1 MTVYVRYLQGF
12 TFMFDFQAGDN
23 FLRVVLADAI
33 RLRFQPLKDLDIGI
47 VLEVLEHVF
56 MIFVHQLSDHLREH
70 L

>member
-1 MTVYVRYLQGF
+1 
-12 TFMFDFQAGDN
+12 MFIFQAGN
-23 FLRVVLADAI
+23 NVLRVVLADAI

-56 MIFVHQLSDHLREH
+56 MIFVHQLSNHLREH